1 MLHGTLV
8 TFNEVAPLTR
18 LGRPVVCLPGSITPA
33 AGVLEVDLEH
43 TGDAIGVVDA
53 LDLDADRIRV
63 AVAVDP
69 PADVV
74 GLSPLLDIRVG
85 YLNPAGDTY
94 IVEAAV
100 LTRVA
105 LTARPAF
112 PSSLLD
118 DGPR

>member
-53 LDLDADRIRV
+53 LDLDADRIRA
-63 AVAVDP
+63 AVDVVDP

-85 YLNPAGDTY
+85 YLDAAGDTFV
-94 IVEAAV
+94 VEAAV

-118 DGPR
+118 GAR